1 MTFNSYFMSLNELHV
16 YVKQKMYS
24 ELNWIV
30 ELFKENIYLC
40 LTTILKNISFISTFG
55 TFRLFST
62 DYKYYLPFKT
72 YKQIFNMHIF
82 AQ

>member
-1 MTFNSYFMSLNELHV
+1 MSLNELHV

-40 LTTILKNISFISTFG
+40 LTTILKSISFISTFG
-55 TFRLFST
+55 TLNIVELSDTRATL
-62 DYKYYLPFKT
+62 
-72 YKQIFNMHIF
+72 
-82 AQ
+82 